1 MDLMQNN
8 IVRSLCAA
16 LVLLAGS
23 TLYAGTIPAVLDQ
36 ENLGTTNAG
45 GAVANDQ
52 TQAQTLTVGITGVL
66 SHVNVNI
73 FKRNNTVADI
83 TLSVRS
89 TSGGEPDALLAAVS
103 LPASAI
109 GTVDTL
115 ATFDV
120 SAANLNFNAGDLIA
134 IELSSPANNVFPFD
148 ERYDW
153 RRYNTDPYAGGQRF
167 TNGVAY
173 SDYDFA
179 FQTFVIPAPLT
190 GDLDG
195 DGFVGIND
203 LNIVLSLWNFNV
215 VPGDPSLGDPSGDG
229 FVGIDDLNTVLGN
242 WNAGTPPPPGVSIP
256 EPATAALAVLSG
268 GVLLARKRP
277 LNAS

>member
-1 MDLMQNN
+1 MRLIVN
-8 IVRSLCAA
+8 IVRPFSAAVALCAA
-16 LVLLAGS
+16 SA
-23 TLYAGTIPAVLDQ
+23 LYAGITPAVLDQ
-36 ENLGTTNAG
+36 QNLGTTNAG

-52 TQAQTLTVGITGVL
+52 TQAQTLTVGTTGLL

-73 FKRNNTVADI
+73 FKRNNTVEDI

-89 TSGGEPDALLAAVS
+89 TSGGEPDALLTAVS

-120 SAANLNFNAGDLIA
+120 SAANLSFNAGDVIA
-134 IELSSPANNVFPFD
+134 IELASLANNVFPFD

-173 SDYDFA
+173 SDFDFA

-195 DGFVGIND
+195 N
-203 LNIVLSLWNFNV
+203 
-215 VPGDPSLGDPSGDG
+215 G
-229 FVGIDDLNTVLGN
+229 FVGIDDLNIVLSNWNQNVPPANPLADPTGDGFIGISDLGIVLTYWNVGIPPAVLTPEPNTLMVLGL
-242 WNAGTPPPPGVSIP
+242 GTI
-256 EPATAALAVLSG
+256 TAIQRRLS
-268 GVLLARKRP
+268 R
-277 LNAS
+277 